1 MVVVPLLALF
11 CEYIDSTLGM
21 GYGTTLTPILM
32 LMGEKKL
39 KVVIAVMT
47 TVLGVLCVCRVAQP

>member
-1 MVVVPLLALF
+1 MLALF

-47 TVLGVLCVCRVAQP
+47 TVPGVLCVCRVAQP